1 MKKKKPNEL
10 LRNRNYRAT
19 NPEEA
24 LIKKNYDEE
33 IAHYAEQYNVSIK
46 KAKKVYSYT
55 RWKAARLLKL
65 STRVIV

>member
-24 LIKKNYDEE
+24 LIKKNYEKE
-33 IAHYAEQYNVSIK
+33 ITDYSKQYNVSVK
-46 KAKKVYSYT
+46 KAKKVYSYS